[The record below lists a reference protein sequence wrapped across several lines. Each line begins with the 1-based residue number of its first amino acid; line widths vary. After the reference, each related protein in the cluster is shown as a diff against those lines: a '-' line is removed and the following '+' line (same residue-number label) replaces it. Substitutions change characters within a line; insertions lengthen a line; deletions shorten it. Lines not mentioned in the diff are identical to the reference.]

1 MTPHAAATVGGDA
14 GGPARPAGPR
24 GDTKAQAPDDVIRFL
39 RRLPLLAALD
49 NADLARIARMARRIR
64 APAGRVIMQE
74 GDPADGLYVLL
85 RGRLEVTRGDCGE
98 EVLLATHRPGAFVG
112 EMALLGGSSRSATVR
127 AVRPS
132 ELLVIDPGDF
142 RRLLVAS
149 PDAAL
154 TVLRAVAERLAG
166 TEATLLRR
174 EKLVSLGTLAAG
186 LAHELNNPAAAASAS
201 ARHLRTAVRRL
212 DALARDVGS
221 RPAAA
226 WVAEAIAGGED
237 SDANTRPDA
246 PHVTGH
252 GRPDADARE
261 RLAGWLRDAGVPG
274 HRAAA
279 HALAAAGWD
288 ADRLADATRDLDAGD
303 RTVLA
308 AWLAA
313 RCDAE
318 AVVHELSTAA
328 GAISDVV
335 AAVRTHVH
343 LDRAPAGPVDL
354 RAGIDAA
361 LVVLRG
367 KLRPGVNVTVDIAPD
382 VPAVEGHAGELSQVW
397 ANLIGNAADAM
408 EGRGTLVIRAALRGS
423 RVVVEFEDDGP
434 GIPRAARSRIFEP
447 FYTTKDAHAGMG
459 LGLHIVRDVIV
470 HRHGGRIDVR
480 SRPGHTVFR
489 VTLPVRQPARRV
501 ASRDGS

>member
-1 MTPHAAATVGGDA
+1 MTQRVVVAEDTGT
-14 GGPARPAGPR
+14 GGPAGPAGLR
-24 GDTKAQAPDDVIRFL
+24 RDGEAQGPDDVIRFL
-39 RRLPLLAALD
+39 RHLPLLAALD
-49 NADLARIARMARRIR
+49 DADLERVARMARRVR
-64 APAGRVIMQE
+64 VPAGRVIMRE

-85 RGRLEVTRGDCGE
+85 RGRLEVTRSDCGE
-98 EVLLATHRPGAFVG
+98 EVLLAAHPPGAFVG

-132 ELLVIDPGDF
+132 ELLVIDPEDF

-154 TVLRAVAERLAG
+154 TVLHAVAERLAG

-174 EKLVSLGTLAAG
+174 EKLASLGTLAAG
-186 LAHELNNPAAAASAS
+186 LAHELNNPAGAAAAS

-226 WVAEAIAGGED
+226 WVAEAISADEDAG
-237 SDANTRPDA
+237 TDA
-246 PHVTGH
+246 PGD
-252 GRPDADARE
+252 RPDADSRE
-261 RLAGWLRDAGVPG
+261 RLADWLRAVGVPG

-288 ADRLADATRDLDAGD
+288 ADRLAEATRALDAAD
-303 RTVLA
+303 RAALA

-313 RCDAE
+313 RCDAD
-318 AVVHELSTAA
+318 AVVHELATAA

-343 LDRAPAGPVDL
+343 LDRAPVGPVDL
-354 RAGIDAA
+354 RTGIDAA

-408 EGRGTLVIRAALRGS
+408 AGHGTLAIRASVRGS
-423 RVVVEFEDDGP
+423 RVVIEFEDDGP
-434 GIPRAARSRIFEP
+434 GIPHAARSRIFEP

-459 LGLHIVRDVIV
+459 LGLHIVRSIIV

-480 SRPGHTVFR
+480 SRPGRTVFR
-489 VTLPVRQPARRV
+489 VTLPVRQPPRRPARRTQP
-501 ASRDGS
+501 